1 MVTYHL
7 PIILFFI
14 YKYRPLG
21 GFKKEPRNSQEVLN
35 VLKVVLFKKILL
47 RKASVLVLHQEIIV
61 FNC

>member
-14 YKYRPLG
+14 YKYRPPR

-35 VLKVVLFKKILL
+35 VCSFQENTFEEDQC
-47 RKASVLVLHQEIIV
+47 SGLVSGN
-61 FNC
+61 NCI